1 LKINI
6 LTVLQILIAYRFNSN
21 NEFPGMMSNSAL
33 MQSYNLMKMSS
44 EVTNK
49 NQNAPSFV
57 SPQNPKMNELYQPR
71 SVPEYN
77 RSKTLSN
84 MRQPAAP
91 QNQDQNENNFLGN
104 LANLIL

>member
-1 LKINI
+1 
-6 LTVLQILIAYRFNSN
+6 
-21 NEFPGMMSNSAL
+21 
-33 MQSYNLMKMSS
+33 MKMSS

-49 NQNAPSFV
+49 NQNAPSFA
-57 SPQNPKMNELYQPR
+57 SPQNPKMNELYQQR

-77 RSKTLSN
+77 RPKTLSN